1 MSAYVL
7 SAEVLQDLQGIWD
20 FIASDNATAADKLE
34 DEFFEAFEELAQRP
48 RMGHT
53 RSDLSE
59 RDVRFWP
66 VGSYLIVYRS
76 TPNRPADCRGSAWGA
91 RRRRSNPEKIV
102 AGVAMLDL
110 VGPVQFSFR

>member
-34 DEFFEAFEELAQRP
+34 DEFFEAFEELVQRP

-76 TPNRPADCRGSAWGA
+76 TPTALQIVAVLHGA
-91 RRRRSNPEKIV
+91 RDIAEVIRKR
-102 AGVAMLDL
+102 
-110 VGPVQFSFR
+110 